1 MCYHSQVLTL
11 FDLNIFLAAGAS
23 GTAEIGV
30 AVSKGS
36 KGQIVGFASGCY
48 GMKTDVSIGGGVVFG
63 VWKSLDSVP
72 GKSHSPKPN
81 MIEEK

>member
-1 MCYHSQVLTL
+1 MSEY
-11 FDLNIFLAAGAS
+11 FLAAGAS

-30 AVSKGS
+30 AVSPGS
-36 KGQIVGFASGCY
+36 NGQIVGFASGCY

-72 GKSHSPKPN
+72 GKSYLGLLKWSRGN
-81 MIEEK
+81 AVVVSICA

>member
-1 MCYHSQVLTL
+1 M
-11 FDLNIFLAAGAS
+11 
-23 GTAEIGV
+23 

-72 GKSHSPKPN
+72 GKSFVGLHKC
-81 MIEEK
+81 IV